1 MLASALAP
9 LTSKIELM
17 VAVHPGI
24 ITPQVVAK
32 FATSLDR
39 VSGGRAAINIVNG
52 WWKEEFETFGNGAWP
67 QDDDARYRR
76 MDEFVRVM
84 RGLWNEDA
92 FDFHGEF
99 YTVDRQGLPLKSV
112 RLPNPPLYAGSR
124 HDPGKDVIA
133 RDCDCWFVDCLSEYR
148 LWEQNLAQA
157 AVSISDMNTA
167 RSAMAAA
174 STTACRVTSSAP
186 IRRARPHELANSW
199 KSMARPAGSPSSL
212 PRRWDRDWSVRP
224 R

>member
-32 FATSLDR
+32 FAASLDR
-39 VSGGRAAINIVNG
+39 ISGGRAAINIVNG

-112 RLPNPPLYAGSR
+112 QPAQSAALCREPARSRQGRHRARLRLLVRRLPQRIPALGAKPRAGR
-124 HDPGKDVIA
+124 GLDIA
-133 RDCDCWFVDCLSEYR
+133 
-148 LWEQNLAQA
+148 
-157 AVSISDMNTA
+157 T
-167 RSAMAAA
+167 
-174 STTACRVTSSAP
+174 
-186 IRRARPHELANSW
+186 
-199 KSMARPAGSPSSL
+199 
-212 PRRWDRDWSVRP
+212 
-224 R
+224 